1 MTESAAARLAP
12 PIWLLALAV
21 SGANVGMSLL
31 APAILS
37 LRQDLGASA
46 DEAQLVLSVFLVML
60 GLGQLGAGSLSDR
73 IGRRPVLVYGSLLF
87 LLAGVGS
94 LMAPNVEVLI
104 VLRALQGVGAATC
117 MAMGRVII
125 NDSFDRNE
133 AGRQLSTITMAQSVV
148 PLLGFAFGGLLA
160 DIIGWRG
167 SIGLM
172 VFVAILIFIGAAL
185 LIRET
190 HINRP
195 PPATLG
201 AIIQTY
207 GRLLVTPVFI
217 GHATSGAML
226 TAAFFAMGGFMP
238 YQFERLGASAFEFGL
253 FFSATPLGYMTGNS
267 LNRSLGPRIGLERAA
282 FYGALISVATIST
295 LLASHLVGVA
305 SEGVIALHLF
315 FYGLANGMV
324 IANIIICAV
333 RAAGPH
339 SGAATGLCGA
349 LQMAGSAIGGVLI
362 IAAGGDQNFTMA
374 LGFIWVMSAVALA
387 ASWLV
392 KDRTPIS

>member
-1 MTESAAARLAP
+1 MSQSTAARLAP

-31 APAILS
+31 SPAILS

-87 LLAGVGS
+87 LLAGFGALV
-94 LMAPNVEVLI
+94 APNVEVLI

-148 PLLGFAFGGLLA
+148 PLIGFAFGGLLA
-160 DIIGWRG
+160 DMVGWRG

-172 VFVAILIFIGAAL
+172 VFVATLIFIGTAL

-190 HINRP
+190 NINRP

-201 AIIQTY
+201 TIFQIY
-207 GRLLVTPVFI
+207 GRLLVTPLFI
-217 GHATSGAML
+217 CHATSGAML

-282 FYGALISVATIST
+282 FYGALISVATITT
-295 LLASHLVGVA
+295 LLAMHLAGLA
-305 SEGVIALHLF
+305 GQGVIALHLF

-333 RAAGPH
+333 RAAGAH

-349 LQMAGSAIGGVLI
+349 LQMAGSAIAGVLI

-374 LGFIWVMSAVALA
+374 LVLVWAMSAIALV

-392 KDRTPIS
+392 RTGTPAS